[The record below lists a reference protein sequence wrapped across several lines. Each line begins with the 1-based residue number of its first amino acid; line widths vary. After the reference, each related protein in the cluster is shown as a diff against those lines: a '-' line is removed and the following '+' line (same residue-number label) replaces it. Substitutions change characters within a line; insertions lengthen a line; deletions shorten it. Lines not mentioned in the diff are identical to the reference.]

1 MYRKIIQIIFVLGIG
16 VVFHLGGNNAFAQE
30 RFIQDTSSVEEVRVS
45 TVESTPIKGASI
57 RSSRDHEIV
66 PNIFPTGGIKI
77 PPKLV
82 PILDP
87 VFVHSDIPLEPCKKS
102 TIKKCANIVPV
113 LTTMMS
119 SGDPSGQTIPAGKTN
134 VKIAEYDFIAQ
145 DSFGN
150 GAPLQICDLEFK
162 VNQYPTSVSII
173 TNLKLRVDGIQVG
186 STIAYPVINSN
197 TIFQNTFGR
206 PPTPLS
212 LSFAA
217 GETKKVSV
225 YADIPDTVPVGTYG
239 TLTLDSV
246 ERWSHSLPNNPCE
259 YSLYAAINTNLAI
272 RSSTFTIGE
281 AAITPPSTAPTELLV
296 LGGGNDVVSYS
307 SFNDVFKSTNLQ
319 QWNTLAAPTT
329 SSMMWSGRRSFEA
342 LYFNA
347 KYWVFGGGTPT
358 TPRLTDIWNS
368 SDGVVWNKVS
378 SSLPFANHYRY
389 KSIVFDNKIYV
400 IGGRSDYAG
409 GTVQA
414 KAWSTIDGIHWTT
427 TVLPFFEREN
437 PTLGVFNDELYVIGG
452 VQGVLSSGCTLPVGY
467 STTTGLPCS
476 YAQSDI
482 WKTTNGITWSKV
494 GNTSLLGSTSDA
506 KILTYNNKLYFM
518 GGVAWGGVSGG
529 SSRKIYTSTD
539 GVNWVYLNTNFP
551 SSTSLFQ
558 EIDAVVVN
566 GKMVVGDSRNVLP
579 FGNKLWTS
587 TDGFVWVQQSSSL
600 PWSPRTGYRM
610 IAN

>member
-1 MYRKIIQIIFVLGIG
+1 MNRYIVLVVLICIAICLPIQIDNTLLSARSLESVQNLSEISRIETAALTKGESIPPPRDIREV
-16 VVFHLGGNNAFAQE
+16 
-30 RFIQDTSSVEEVRVS
+30 DT
-45 TVESTPIKGASI
+45 I
-57 RSSRDHEIV
+57 EI
-66 PNIFPTGGIKI
+66 PPFQTGGIK
-77 PPKLV
+77 PSRQVLTQLEV
-82 PILDP
+82 LSE
-87 VFVHSDIPLEPCKKS
+87 VFTTSLCRQKGMVK
-102 TIKKCANIVPV
+102 IKKCMDDQLPT
-113 LTTMMS
+113 LTTTMS
-119 SGDPSGQTIPAGKTN
+119 IDNPPAQTVPAGTTN
-134 VKIAEYDFIAQ
+134 VKLAEFDFTA
-145 DSFGN
+145 N
-150 GAPLQICDLEFK
+150 KPLTLYGISITIPQTP
-162 VNQYPTSVSII
+162 VVSSTV
-173 TNLKLRVDGIQVG
+173 TNLLLRADNVQVG
-186 STIAYPVINSN
+186 TIVID
-197 TIFQNTFGR
+197 
-206 PPTPLS
+206 PLIGS
-212 LSFAA
+212 SFENKFIPLMLSFTT
-217 GETKKVSV
+217 GETKKFAI
-225 YADIPDTVPVGTYG
+225 YGDIRATAFVGAQINVQIDTYYDFPGQYTWAG
-239 TLTLDSV
+239 ISFGA
-246 ERWSHSLPNNPCE
+246 PIGN
-259 YSLYAAINTNLAI
+259 
-272 RSSTFTIGE
+272 TFTIGP
-281 AAITPPSTAPTELLV
+281 AIVPPSTTPSTLLF
-296 LGGGNDVVSYS
+296 LGGGNDVVSYA

-329 SSMMWSGRRSFEA
+329 SSTMWSGRRSFEA

-347 KYWVFGGGTPT
+347 KYWVFGGGTPN

-378 SSLPFANHYRY
+378 SSLPFANYYRY

-414 KAWSTIDGIHWTT
+414 KAWSTVDGIHWTT

-539 GVNWVYLNTNFP
+539 GNSWAYLNTNFP